1 MQKTWASSLGQEY
14 PLKMGMATHF
24 SILAWRIPGV
34 WETRVHNVEKSQ
46 TQLKWLSM
54 HADTSKMVKF
64 IQRAQKMFKNAGL
77 GTKPINLVVLFF
89 LYNLQVNL

>member
-1 MQKTWASSLGQEY
+1 MDT
-14 PLKMGMATHF
+14 
-24 SILAWRIPGV
+24 GV

-64 IQRAQKMFKNAGL
+64 IQRAQKTIKNAGL
-77 GTKPINLVVLFF
+77 GTKPINLIVLFF